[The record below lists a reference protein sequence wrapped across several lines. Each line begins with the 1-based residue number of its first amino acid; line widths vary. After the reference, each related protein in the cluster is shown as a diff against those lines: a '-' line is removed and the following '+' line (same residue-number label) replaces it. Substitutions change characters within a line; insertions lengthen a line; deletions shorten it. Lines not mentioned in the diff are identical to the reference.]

1 MVPSDP
7 LPSFVDRGV
16 AALVE
21 LDAVS
26 VDAPLE
32 GRHDPSTPVGYA
44 SSAREHHLAV
54 VGPIRVAHRDAGRVE
69 AGVTVEALVAG

>member
-1 MVPSDP
+1 VVPPDP